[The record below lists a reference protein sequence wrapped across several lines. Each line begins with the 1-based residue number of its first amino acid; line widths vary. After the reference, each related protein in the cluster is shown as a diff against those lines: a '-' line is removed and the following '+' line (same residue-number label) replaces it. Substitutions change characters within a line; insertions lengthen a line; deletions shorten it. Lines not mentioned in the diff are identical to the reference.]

1 MQSQERTWLCS
12 VVFIDIAGY
21 TERSVTRQ
29 INAKGKLE
37 TLIEQII
44 TVTPENE
51 RVIVD
56 TGDGAALC
64 YLGDPEQALLSAV
77 RLRDALLTRSDNPGE
92 PVSVR
97 IGVNLGPVRLHRN
110 LKGQLNPLGDGI
122 NNAQRVMSFADPGQI
137 LVSRSF
143 FDVIACL
150 SQEYS
155 QLFSYLGMRLD
166 KHQKSHPVYEVRIA
180 GHTGDPVTEQTTRK
194 IAEQARTQRLETPE
208 VTWDPAVLKRAEDAL
223 AEFVGPVAPLLV
235 KKAIVYARD
244 ADALY
249 RRLADALP
257 ADERQKL
264 YRTLGLDTPTGNP
277 AAMDSRSGDHSFSS
291 NSSAISPEELQD
303 AETRLAVY
311 IGPVARVMV
320 RKAAQSTSDRM
331 RFYQLLT
338 EHLGSDAE
346 RQAFL
351 ASVGPSRQPGSS

>member
-1 MQSQERTWLCS
+1 MESQERNWLCS

-64 YLGDPEQALLSAV
+64 YLGDPEQALLSGV
-77 RLRDALLTRSDNPGE
+77 RLRDALTIRPDNPDNPGE

-97 IGVNLGPVRLHRN
+97 IGINLGPVRLIRN

-122 NNAQRVMSFADPGQI
+122 NNAQRVMSFANPGQI

-155 QLFSYLGMRLD
+155 QLFVYLGMRQD
-166 KHQKSHPVYEVRIA
+166 KHQKSHPVYEVRLA
-180 GHTGDPVTEQTTRK
+180 GHTGDPVTEHTTRM
-194 IAEQARTQRLETPE
+194 IADQARTQRLTTPTA
-208 VTWDPAVLKRAEDAL
+208 TWDPAVLKRAEDAL
-223 AEFVGPVAPLLV
+223 AEFVGPVAPVLV
-235 KKAIVYARD
+235 KKALGYVRD
-244 ADALY
+244 AETLY

-257 ADERQKL
+257 PEERQRM
-264 YRTLGLDTPTGNP
+264 YYTLGLEGSP
-277 AAMDSRSGDHSFSS
+277 AAPAAIPKPAMSAGLAESMGI
-291 NSSAISPEELQD
+291 SSADLQH
-303 AETRLAVY
+303 AEAHLAAY

-320 RKAAQSTSDRM
+320 RKAAESTNDRG
-331 RFYQLLT
+331 RFYELLSR
-338 EHLGSDAE
+338 HLASDAE
-346 RQAFL
+346 RQEFL
-351 ASVGPSRQPGSS
+351 ASLERQ